1 MREDR
6 ATNFDN
12 RIFKNGIL
20 TVLLVLMGV
29 ALLYAYRAQSPT
41 AAIVSYDKAVSEI
54 QSGQVKTVNLATDT
68 ATLVKSDNS
77 TETVNIGANDG
88 GAFQKLVVD
97 YNATQ
102 PSSSRVTLNL
112 TKESQTFGII
122 GGVLLSLLP
131 VLLIGAFFVYMMRQ
145 AQGTN
150 NQALSFGKSRARM
163 FVGNKP
169 TVTFD
174 DVAGVDEA
182 KQELTEVVEF
192 LKYPEKF
199 STLGARIP
207 RGVLLVGPPGT
218 GKTMLARA
226 VAGEAGVPFFSISGS
241 EFVEMF
247 VGVGAS
253 RVRDLFDQA
262 KRNAPCIVFIDEIDA
277 VGRQRGAGLG
287 GSHDE
292 REQTLNQILVEMDG
306 FDTGTNV
313 IVLASTNRP
322 DVLDPA
328 LLRPGR
334 FDRQVVLDRPDIK
347 GRKGILDVHVRG
359 KPLDK
364 SVDLLRIAQISPGF
378 SGADLANVVNEAAI
392 LAARRNRKVIT
403 QIDFEEALEKVS
415 LGPERR
421 SRVISEKEK
430 NIVAYHEAGHALCFK
445 LLTNTNP
452 VHKISVVS
460 RGMAMGVTWSLP
472 QEDRYF
478 RTKREFEDDI
488 AAALGGWTAE
498 QLHLG
503 GDVTTGA
510 SNDIEKATEMARQMV
525 TKYGMSEKLGPLQY
539 GKTDEL
545 IFLGRQI
552 QEEKNYSEETSKLI
566 DSEVHDIV
574 DRARRRAYEL
584 LTQYRSL
591 LDVVVARLIEQETL
605 SSDEFNT
612 LVDGHLGQLPV
623 AASTASGGTTPP
635 SGAPAAGAPETKRR
649 QGPDTGKGP
658 APAPTP
664 A

>member
-1 MREDR
+1 
-6 ATNFDN
+6 
-12 RIFKNGIL
+12 
-20 TVLLVLMGV
+20 MGL
-29 ALLYAYRAQSPT
+29 ALLYAYRSQTP
-41 AAIVSYDKAVSEI
+41 AIQPASMTEAVQLVQAGKVKSVTVVANKATIELNDGTNTKKV
-54 QSGQVKTVNLATDT
+54 VNLPDSTQQDPLSQAIT
-68 ATLVKSDNS
+68 A
-77 TETVNIGANDG
+77 
-88 GAFQKLVVD
+88 
-97 YNATQ
+97 YNASHSQ
-102 PSSSRVTLNL
+102 PVDLKYEEQSA
-112 TKESQTFGII
+112 TFSVI
-122 GGVLLSLLP
+122 GSILLSLLP
-131 VLLIGAFFVYMMRQ
+131 VLLIGGFFFYMMRQ

-163 FVGNKP
+163 FIGNKP
-169 TVTFD
+169 ATTFD

-182 KQELTEVVEF
+182 KQELSEVVEF

-347 GRKGILDVHVRG
+347 GRKAILEVHVRG

-364 SVDLLRIAQISPGF
+364 NVELLRVAQISPGF

-392 LAARRNRKVIT
+392 LAARRSKKTIA
-403 QIDFEEALEKVS
+403 QIDFEEALEKVA

-421 SRVISEKEK
+421 SRVITEKEK
-430 NIVAYHEAGHALCFK
+430 WIVAYHEAGHALCFK
-445 LLTNTNP
+445 LLKHTNP
-452 VHKISVVS
+452 VHKISIVA

-478 RTKREFEDDI
+478 RTRHEFEDDI
-488 AAALGGWTAE
+488 AAALGGWVAE

-510 SNDIEKATEMARQMV
+510 SNDIEKASQMARQMV
-525 TKYGMSEKLGPLQY
+525 TKFGMSEKLGPLQY
-539 GKTDEL
+539 GKSDEL

-552 QEEKNYSEETSKLI
+552 QEERNYSEDIAKVI

-574 DRARRRAYEL
+574 ERARQRAYDV
-584 LTQYRSL
+584 LTQNRDK
-591 LDVVVARLIEQETL
+591 LDLVVSKLIEQETL
-605 SSDEFNT
+605 ETDEFNR
-612 LVDGHLGQLPV
+612 LFNDGDEGLPV
-623 AASTASGGTTPP
+623 AAATGGPDATPP
-635 SGAPAAGAPETKRR
+635 GAPAGEIKQRDKTEK
-649 QGPDTGKGP
+649 GKGP
-658 APAPTP
+658 QTAPTP

>member
-1 MREDR
+1 M
-6 ATNFDN
+6 
-12 RIFKNGIL
+12 KNGIL
-20 TVLLVLMGV
+20 TALLVVMGI
-29 ALLYAYRAQSPT
+29 ALLLAYRSQSP
-41 AAIVSYDKAVSEI
+41 AAEEINVSDAV
-54 QSGQVKTVNLATDT
+54 QAVQAGK
-68 ATLVKSDNS
+68 VKSITISGNKA
-77 TETVNIGANDG
+77 TVELSADGKKQVATINDRNEGFEQTILEYNRANPG
-88 GAFQKLVVD
+88 RVVD
-97 YNATQ
+97 LKYQ
-102 PSSSRVTLNL
+102 P
-112 TKESQTFGII
+112 ESQTLGFVGSL
-122 GGVLLSLLP
+122 LLSLLP
-131 VLLIGAFFVYMMRQ
+131 VLLIGGFFIYMMRQ

-163 FVGNKP
+163 FIGNKP
-169 TVTFD
+169 TTTFE

-182 KQELTEVVEF
+182 KQELSEVVEF

-199 STLGARIP
+199 SSLGARIP

-347 GRKGILDVHVRG
+347 GRRAVLDVHVRG
-359 KPLDK
+359 KPLEK
-364 SVDLLRIAQISPGF
+364 TVDLLRIAKISPGF

-392 LAARRNRKVIT
+392 LAARRNKKLIG
-403 QIDFEEALEKVS
+403 QPEFEEALEKVS

-430 NIVAYHEAGHALCFK
+430 IIVAYHEGGHALCFK

-452 VHKISVVS
+452 VHKISIVA

-478 RTKREFEDDI
+478 RTKKEFEDDI

-510 SNDIEKATEMARQMV
+510 SNDIEKATDMARQMV

-539 GKTDEL
+539 GRSDEL

-552 QEEKNYSEETSKLI
+552 QEERNYSEETSKII
-566 DSEVHDIV
+566 DSEVHLIV
-574 DRARRRAYEL
+574 DRARQRAYQVLSQNRDKLDL
-584 LTQYRSL
+584 LVTYL
-591 LDVVVARLIEQETL
+591 LEHETI
-605 SSDEFNT
+605 SSDDFEK
-612 LVDGHLGQLPV
+612 LMSDDEGGLPV
-623 AASTASGGTTPP
+623 AASTGPTPTPP
-635 SGAPAAGAPETKRR
+635 SGGVPATDEKRR
-649 QGPDTGKGP
+649 DPGKGP